1 MAFDG
6 TRRVPLVISS
16 ERSESRNLIMEL
28 KTNYRDIQFKNDGRL
43 KLLIIVGTR
52 PEIIRLAAVINKCR
66 KYFDCILAHTGQ
78 NYDYN
83 LNGVFF
89 RDLKLADPEV
99 YMDAV
104 GEDLGATMGNII
116 NASYKLM
123 VQTKPDAV
131 LVLGDTNSCLSVIG
145 AKRLH
150 IPIFHMEAGNRCFD
164 ECLPEETNRRIV
176 DIISDVNICYSEHAR
191 RYLNASGVAK
201 ERTYVSGSPM
211 AEVLHENLPDIEAS
225 DVHQRLGLEKGR
237 YILLSAHREENIDTE
252 KNFLSLFNAINAMA
266 QKYDMPILYSCHP
279 RSRNRLAASGF
290 ELDPRVIQH
299 EPLGFHDYNCL
310 QMNAFAV
317 VSDSGTLPEES
328 SFFTSVGH
336 SFPAVCIRTSTE
348 RPEALDKGCFILAG
362 IDERSLLQAVD
373 TAVEMVKNGDNGIPV
388 PNYTDEN
395 VSTKIVKLIQSYTGV
410 VNKMVWRK
418 Y

>member
-1 MAFDG
+1 MNIRLDY
-6 TRRVPLVISS
+6 S
-16 ERSESRNLIMEL
+16 
-28 KTNYRDIQFKNDGRL
+28 DIKFQENGKL

-66 KYFDCILAHTGQ
+66 VYFDCILAHTGQ

-89 RDLKLADPEV
+89 HDLKLQAPEV

-104 GEDLGATMGNII
+104 GDDLGATVGNII
-116 NASYKLM
+116 NCSYKLM
-123 VQTKPDAV
+123 VQTCPDAL

-176 DIISDVNICYSEHAR
+176 DIISDVNMCYSEHAR
-191 RYLNASGVAK
+191 RYLNASGIAK
-201 ERTYVSGSPM
+201 ERTYVTGSPM
-211 AEVLHENLPDIEAS
+211 AEVLHENLKDIEAS
-225 DVHQRLGLEKGR
+225 DIHSRLGLEKGK

-252 KNFLSLFNAINAMA
+252 KNFLSLFTAINKLAE
-266 QKYDMPILYSCHP
+266 KYDMPILYSCHP
-279 RSRNRLAASGF
+279 RSRKRLEMSGF
-290 ELDPRVIQH
+290 VLDSRVIQH

-310 QMNAFAV
+310 QMNAYAV

-328 SFFTSVGH
+328 SFFISVGH
-336 SFPAVCIRTSTE
+336 AFPAVCIRTSTE
-348 RPEALDKGCFILAG
+348 RPEALDNGVFVLAG
-362 IDERSLLQAVD
+362 LDGQSLLQAVE
-373 TAVEMVKNGDNGIPV
+373 TAVDMNNNGDHGLPV
-388 PNYTDEN
+388 PDYTDEN
-395 VSTKIVKLIQSYTGV
+395 VSTKVVKLIQSYTGV